1 MSAIAYADLLV
12 GARFESPGRTITETD
27 LSLSCMLTG
36 DWHPIHAD
44 EVFAKTTP
52 VGKRMLHGPFGI
64 LIAMG
69 MATRLPEYAD
79 EVIAAT
85 GLQEWRYHLPIVI
98 GDTLRTQT
106 EIVAKRVTS
115 DGKRAIIDRRIRL
128 LNQDDKL
135 IQEGLAGAMLRLVT
149 PHGTKGTPA

>member
-1 MSAIAYADLLV
+1 MSAIAYDDLAV
-12 GARFESPGRTITETD
+12 GARFASPGRTITETD

-44 EVFAKTTP
+44 EEFARTTP

-85 GLQEWRYHLPIVI
+85 GLQDWRYHLPIVV
-98 GDTLRTQT
+98 GDTLHTET
-106 EIVAKRVTS
+106 EIVGKRITS
-115 DGKRAIIDRRIRL
+115 DGKRAIIDRRIKL
-128 LNQDDKL
+128 INQEGRV
-135 IQEGLAGAMLRLVT
+135 IQEGLAGAMLRLAA
-149 PHGTKGTPA
+149 PPAAGGAPA